1 MAFNKVGSWS
11 ECPPQTSLSD
21 DNVEQYCLADN
32 LDGARLIA
40 PIRSGKWVVDEGATD
55 AAHDILHIDEVAE
68 AVNQVRATAWTPLA
82 EAMYNAIGYYTQ
94 DNTTTIKSWRF
105 SD

>member
-1 MAFNKVGSWS
+1 MRCPRNWIRVTHKIYKPKGILQENAADLRIGAMAFNKVGSWS

-40 PIRSGKWVVDEGATD
+40 PIRSGKWVV
-55 AAHDILHIDEVAE
+55 
-68 AVNQVRATAWTPLA
+68 VRR
-82 EAMYNAIGYYTQ
+82 
-94 DNTTTIKSWRF
+94 DDRR
-105 SD
+105 